1 MCQNFKIPFLYKENQ
16 ELREQ
21 KCTAIVVL
29 CRGSLTSLI
38 LFKHL
43 WMRKH
48 NQSPEAKNQTK
59 RGRQSNLYCNAGYR
73 DHTTPLF
80 KSQKILPLDEMV
92 KLSNLKFLHKYT
104 HNRLPL
110 SFHETWVF
118 NRDRN
123 INRVLRNA
131 NDFFVP
137 AHHFATLRRLSL
149 FTFPRLWN

>member
-1 MCQNFKIPFLYKENQ
+1 VI
-16 ELREQ
+16 
-21 KCTAIVVL
+21 
-29 CRGSLTSLI
+29 
-38 LFKHL
+38 
-43 WMRKH
+43 
-48 NQSPEAKNQTK
+48 
-59 RGRQSNLYCNAGYR
+59 CNAGYR

-92 KLSNLKFLHKYT
+92 KFSNLKFLHKYT

-118 NRDRN
+118 NRHRN

-137 AHHFATLRRLSL
+137 AHHFATLRRLPL
-149 FTFPRLWN
+149 FTFPRLWNEEEDRKFTPSHVSYCKQLKMSLLANLVD